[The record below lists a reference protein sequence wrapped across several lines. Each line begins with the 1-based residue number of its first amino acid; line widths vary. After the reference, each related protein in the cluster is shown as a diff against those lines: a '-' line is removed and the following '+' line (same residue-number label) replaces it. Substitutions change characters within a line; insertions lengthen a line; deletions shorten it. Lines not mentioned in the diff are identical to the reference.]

1 MNRED
6 LKNQVFEMVAK
17 SQKKMKPGDLAK
29 TLARS
34 LGIDK
39 NEVKAAIS
47 ELTSEGRLI
56 YSYAGHSWLE
66 IPAKTE

>member
-6 LKNQVFEMVAK
+6 LKQKVFDLVAS
-17 SQKKMKPGDLAK
+17 SQKRLKPGDLAK
-29 TLARS
+29 SLARS

-39 NEVKAAIS
+39 REVHEAIR

-56 YSYAGHSWLE
+56 YTYAGHSWLE
-66 IPAKTE
+66 LPADSQ

>member
-1 MNRED
+1 MDRED
-6 LKNQVFEMVAK
+6 LKNKVFDMVAQSHK
-17 SQKKMKPGDLAK
+17 RMKPGDLAK
-29 TLARS
+29 SLARS

-39 NEVKAAIS
+39 QEVKAAIS

-66 IPAKTE
+66 IPAKPE

>member
-6 LKNQVFEMVAK
+6 LKQKVFDLVAS
-17 SQKKMKPGDLAK
+17 SQKRLKPGDLAK
-29 TLARS
+29 SLAKS

-39 NEVKAAIS
+39 REVHEAIR

-56 YSYAGHSWLE
+56 YTYAGHSWLE
-66 IPAKTE
+66 IPADSK